1 MKKYV
6 AGLHL
11 SLIVLILSL
20 LFSLNFVAYSFE
32 GIITAAI
39 CGTGVNLDKD
49 AMGAATEKGTEL
61 AQTIAE
67 EGITLLKNEND
78 ALPLK
83 PDADGK
89 ITLNVFGKGGCDT
102 CFVYQGYGSGGG
114 SREPSAQ
121 ISLYTALRGNN
132 IAINEDLAAQY
143 NKMTPV
149 RDRGIVSDDKNIYN
163 APKSFYS
170 DELMRSTKAF
180 SDNAMIVIGRCLG
193 EAYDAPDYQTVNGNT
208 ARRGMEC
215 GFLQS
220 DKIDAA
226 LTLYAP
232 GNAGSV
238 AVGAVLTG
246 SVSPSGR
253 TVDTWAYD
261 FETSST
267 YANAGVHGSHQ
278 FSNMTEYVAYART
291 PGSVSVRLRTFVYRI
306 RMDGKGHKHSRG
318 RNARRG
324 FRDSLHRTGA
334 EHGRRSRQR
343 RSAALLHARIL

>member
-208 ARRGMEC
+208 TRSRHYLQLTEEEEYMISRVSETFGNVIVLLNSTNVMEC

-278 FSNMTEYVAYART
+278 FSNMTE
-291 PGSVSVRLRTFVYRI
+291 
-306 RMDGKGHKHSRG
+306 
-318 RNARRG
+318 
-324 FRDSLHRTGA
+324 
-334 EHGRRSRQR
+334 
-343 RSAALLHARIL
+343 